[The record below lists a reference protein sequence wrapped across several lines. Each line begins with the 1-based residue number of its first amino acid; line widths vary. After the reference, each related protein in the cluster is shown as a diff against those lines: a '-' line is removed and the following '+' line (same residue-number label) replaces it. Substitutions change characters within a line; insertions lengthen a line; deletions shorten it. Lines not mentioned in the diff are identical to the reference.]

1 MDEIT
6 LTGATTVSEIKNGEV
21 ATFTVTPEEFGL
33 KSCSLSELQGGDGM
47 ENAKITKAVLTG
59 EEKGAKR
66 DIVLLNAGATLYV
79 GGVAQSIAEGVKLV
93 AETIDSGAAY
103 RKLEELVAA
112 SNG

>member
-1 MDEIT
+1 
-6 LTGATTVSEIKNGEV
+6 
-21 ATFTVTPEEFGL
+21 
-33 KSCSLSELQGGDGM
+33 M

-103 RKLEELVAA
+103 RKLEELVAV

>member
-1 MDEIT
+1 
-6 LTGATTVSEIKNGEV
+6 
-21 ATFTVTPEEFGL
+21 
-33 KSCSLSELQGGDGM
+33 M